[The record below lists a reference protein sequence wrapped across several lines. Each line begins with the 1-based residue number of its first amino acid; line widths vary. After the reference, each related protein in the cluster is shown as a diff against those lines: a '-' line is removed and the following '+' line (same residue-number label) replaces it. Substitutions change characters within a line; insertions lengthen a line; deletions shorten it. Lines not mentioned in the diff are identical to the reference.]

1 MDDTVQDNTPAD
13 GPGEHRGSPPNGS
26 PAGSSRGAVRAAGA
40 RSVTDR
46 VREWVRDPG
55 VLLPAAMTAYA
66 IVYVAWLGS
75 APAASVVRQ
84 VILLLAFLPMNL
96 GIVALSWRAARRIP
110 AENHAG
116 LRRALELTGV
126 GFLGVLAGNIC
137 EFVYVHGWHRDP
149 NDTLLGLPYLILYPC
164 WLIALLALPRARRVR
179 SEQRKFLYDAATIL
193 LGVGIAVWYLVVV
206 PTALTGSQS
215 LIARFF
221 NVAYPTGDAAVAL
234 GLVTVILRRLPG
246 PRRVPFGM
254 LLLGITVYTASDL
267 ASDVVI
273 QNVGYGGIKWTD
285 MTFMAA
291 YLLMAWACQRYAT
304 DPPPPGE
311 RERPSAAGGAR
322 VQPFTL
328 LPYVAVVL
336 CYGLLVAEAFKRPGE
351 RWAFLAIGCV
361 AITCLVVL
369 RQLAAVRE
377 NARLVSET
385 AARENE
391 ARFRALVQ
399 HSTDVIAIADAEGVL
414 RYVSPSIQ
422 RLFGYQPSDLEGKL
436 LVDFL
441 HPDDAVQVAAAFTA
455 ATDPGSVTAAAEW
468 RIRHCDGRWLAIEA
482 VGTNL
487 LHEPTV
493 RGIVVNARDV
503 SDRKALEAQL
513 THQAFHDPLTGLANR
528 ALFFDR
534 VTHAL
539 ERRERVREGLAVL
552 FLDLDNFKTVNDSLG
567 HAAGDRLLVAAAVRL
582 GVCVRASDTVARLGG
597 DEFAVLIEDATGD
610 LASVAAERITAAL
623 RAPFELEGKEVFV
636 TASLGIAFAE
646 PGSTASELLRNADMA
661 MYTAKGRGKG
671 RSERFETRMH
681 REALDRLE
689 LEADLRRALERDEM
703 TLLYQ
708 PIVSLDTGGVIG
720 MEALVR
726 WRHLDRGL
734 MYPGQFIPLA
744 EETGLIVGI
753 GEWILRE
760 ACRRAKA
767 WETKWQPE
775 VPLSL
780 TVNIS
785 GQQLQHAGVVDVVRR
800 ALARSGLRPHDLVLE
815 ITESV
820 LMQHTETMLHR
831 LTELKAVGVRL
842 AIDDFGTGYSSLSYL
857 QRFPIDILK
866 IAKPFVDDVGTG
878 EGHPALARAII
889 ALGESLSLRTIAE
902 GIELREQ
909 WMGLRAL
916 GCEMGQGYFFA
927 RPLTAEAMGQVIA
940 DHARVLPV
948 AKGAAR
954 RQVVAGR

>member
-1 MDDTVQDNTPAD
+1 
-13 GPGEHRGSPPNGS
+13 
-26 PAGSSRGAVRAAGA
+26 
-40 RSVTDR
+40 VT
-46 VREWVRDPG
+46 
-55 VLLPAAMTAYA
+55 
-66 IVYVAWLGS
+66 
-75 APAASVVRQ
+75 APAA
-84 VILLLAFLPMNL
+84 
-96 GIVALSWRAARRIP
+96 G
-110 AENHAG
+110 
-116 LRRALELTGV
+116 
-126 GFLGVLAGNIC
+126 
-137 EFVYVHGWHRDP
+137 
-149 NDTLLGLPYLILYPC
+149 
-164 WLIALLALPRARRVR
+164 
-179 SEQRKFLYDAATIL
+179 
-193 LGVGIAVWYLVVV
+193 
-206 PTALTGSQS
+206 
-215 LIARFF
+215 
-221 NVAYPTGDAAVAL
+221 
-234 GLVTVILRRLPG
+234 
-246 PRRVPFGM
+246 
-254 LLLGITVYTASDL
+254 
-267 ASDVVI
+267 
-273 QNVGYGGIKWTD
+273 
-285 MTFMAA
+285 
-291 YLLMAWACQRYAT
+291 
-304 DPPPPGE
+304 
-311 RERPSAAGGAR
+311 
-322 VQPFTL
+322 
-328 LPYVAVVL
+328 
-336 CYGLLVAEAFKRPGE
+336 
-351 RWAFLAIGCV
+351 
-361 AITCLVVL
+361 
-369 RQLAAVRE
+369 
-377 NARLVSET
+377 
-385 AARENE
+385 
-391 ARFRALVQ
+391 
-399 HSTDVIAIADAEGVL
+399 
-414 RYVSPSIQ
+414 
-422 RLFGYQPSDLEGKL
+422 
-436 LVDFL
+436 
-441 HPDDAVQVAAAFTA
+441 
-455 ATDPGSVTAAAEW
+455 
-468 RIRHCDGRWLAIEA
+468 RIRHRDGRWLAIEA

-539 ERRERVREGLAVL
+539 ERRERVQEGLAVL

-582 GVCVRASDTVARLGG
+582 GVCVRTSDTVARLGG

-623 RAPFELEGKEVFV
+623 RSPFELEGKEVFV

-703 TLLYQ
+703 MLLYQ
-708 PIVSLDTGGVIG
+708 PIVSLDTGSVIG

-760 ACRRAKA
+760 ACRQAKA
-767 WETKWQPE
+767 WDTKWQPD

-820 LMQHTETMLHR
+820 LMQHTETMLDR
-831 LTELKAVGVRL
+831 LTELKAVGIRL

-902 GIELREQ
+902 GIEMREQ
-909 WMGLRAL
+909 WVGLRAL

-927 RPLTAEAMGQVIA
+927 RPLAAEAMGQLIA
-940 DHARVLPV
+940 DNARVKPV
-948 AKGAAR
+948 AQAKVR

>member
-1 MDDTVQDNTPAD
+1 MDDTVQAEHSALDAPDRHGAELEGDAD
-13 GPGEHRGSPPNGS
+13 PVGMTRSP
-26 PAGSSRGAVRAAGA
+26 RA
-40 RSVTDR
+40 
-46 VREWVRDPG
+46 WMRDPG
-55 VLLPAAMTAYA
+55 NLLPVGMTAYA
-66 IVYVAWLGS
+66 VVYVAWLGS
-75 APAASVVRQ
+75 APADSVVRQ
-84 VILLLAFLPMNL
+84 VILLLAFLPMNV
-96 GIVALSWRAARRIP
+96 GMVALAWRAARRIP
-110 AENHAG
+110 AENNAG

-149 NDTLLGLPYLILYPC
+149 NDTLLGLPYLLLYPC
-164 WLIALLALPRARRVR
+164 WLVALLALPRARRVQK
-179 SEQRKFLYDAATIL
+179 EQRKFLYDAATIL

-206 PTALTGSQS
+206 PTALTGTQS
-215 LIARFF
+215 LISRFF

-234 GLVTVILRRLPG
+234 GLTTVILRRLPG
-246 PRRVPFGM
+246 PRRAPFIL
-254 LLLGITVYTASDL
+254 LLLGITVYIASDL
-267 ASDVVI
+267 VSDVVI
-273 QNVGYGGIKWTD
+273 QSVGYGGIKWTD
-285 MTFMAA
+285 MTFMGA
-291 YLLMAWACQRYAT
+291 YLLLAWACQRYAW
-304 DPPPPGE
+304 DPPPAE
-311 RERPSAAGGAR
+311 VRERPSLGGGR

-336 CYGLLVAEAFKRPGE
+336 CYALLVAEALKRPGE
-351 RWAFLAIGCV
+351 HWAYLAEGCV

-414 RYVSPSIQ
+414 RYVSPSVLK
-422 RLFGYQPSDLEGKL
+422 LFGYRPAELEGKPL
-436 LVDFL
+436 RDLL
-441 HPDDAVQVAAAFTA
+441 HPEDAAHAATAFT
-455 ATDPGSVTAAAEW
+455 TAAEPGAVTPPAEW
-468 RIRHCDGRWLAIEA
+468 RIRHCNGHWLAIEA

-539 ERRERVREGLAVL
+539 ERGLRSEDGLAVL

-610 LASVAAERITAAL
+610 LPAVAAERITAAL
-623 RAPFELEGKEVFV
+623 REPFELEGKEVFV

-661 MYTAKGRGKG
+661 MYTAKGLGKG

-689 LEADLRRALERDEM
+689 LEGDLRRALERDEM

-708 PIVSLDTGGVIG
+708 PIVSLDSGGVIG

-726 WRHLDRGL
+726 WKHLDRGL

-744 EETGLIVGI
+744 EETGLIVTL

-760 ACRRAKA
+760 ACRQAKA
-767 WETKWQPE
+767 WDAKWQPAA
-775 VPLSL
+775 PLSI

-800 ALARSGLRPHDLVLE
+800 ALARSGLRPQSLVLE

-820 LMQHTETMLHR
+820 LMQHTETMLDR
-831 LTELKAVGVRL
+831 LTALKAVGVRL

-878 EGHPALARAII
+878 QGHPALARAII
-889 ALGESLSLRTIAE
+889 ALGETLSLRTIAE

-909 WMGLRAL
+909 WHGLRAL

-927 RPLTAEAMGQVIA
+927 RPLTADAMGELIA
-940 DHARVLPV
+940 DNARVNTPAPQV
-948 AKGAAR
+948 MSGR
-954 RQVVAGR
+954 RQAIAGGR

>member
-1 MDDTVQDNTPAD
+1 M
-13 GPGEHRGSPPNGS
+13 
-26 PAGSSRGAVRAAGA
+26 
-40 RSVTDR
+40 
-46 VREWVRDPG
+46 RDPG
-55 VLLPAAMTAYA
+55 IVLPAAMTAYA
-66 IVYVAWLGS
+66 VVYVAWLGS
-75 APAASVVRQ
+75 APADSVVRQ

-96 GIVALSWRAARRIP
+96 GIVALAWRASRRIP

-126 GFLGVLAGNIC
+126 GFLGVLAGNVC
-137 EFVYVHGWHRDP
+137 EFAYVHGWHRDP
-149 NDTLLGLPYLILYPC
+149 NDTLLGIPYLILYPC

-193 LGVGIAVWYLVVV
+193 LGVGIAVWYLIVV

-234 GLVTVILRRLPG
+234 GLTTVMLRRLPG
-246 PRRVPFGM
+246 GGPRRGPFV
-254 LLLGITVYTASDL
+254 LFLLGITVYIASDL
-267 ASDVVI
+267 VSELVI
-273 QNVGYGGIKWTD
+273 QSVGYGGIKWTD

-291 YLLMAWACQRYAT
+291 YLMLAWACQRYAA
-304 DPPPPGE
+304 DPPLAGE
-311 RERPSAAGGAR
+311 RERPSATGASR
-322 VQPFTL
+322 VQPFTV
-328 LPYVAVVL
+328 LPYVAVVV
-336 CYGLLVAEAFKRPGE
+336 CYGLLVDEAIKQSSE
-351 RWAFLAIGCV
+351 HWAFLAIGCV
-361 AITCLVVL
+361 ALTCLVVL

-399 HSTDVIAIADAEGVL
+399 HSTDMIAIADADGVL

-422 RLFGYQPSDLEGKL
+422 RLFGYVPSDLEGKPL
-436 LVDFL
+436 IDLL
-441 HPDDAVQVAAAFTA
+441 HPDDAVHAAAAFATA
-455 ATDPGSVTAAAEW
+455 TGPGSVTAAAEW
-468 RIRHCDGRWLAIEA
+468 RIRHCDGRWVAIEA

-539 ERRERVREGLAVL
+539 ERRGRMQEGLAVL

-610 LASVAAERITAAL
+610 IASVAAERITSAL

-646 PGSTASELLRNADMA
+646 AGSTASELLRNADMA

-703 TLLYQ
+703 ILQYQ
-708 PIVSLDTGGVIG
+708 PIVSLDTGSVIG

-760 ACRRAKA
+760 ACRQAKA
-767 WETKWQPE
+767 WEVKWHPD
-775 VPLSL
+775 VPLTLS
-780 TVNIS
+780 VNIS
-785 GQQLQHAGVVDVVRR
+785 GQQLQHAGVVDSVRR

-820 LMQHTETMLHR
+820 LMQHTETMLAR
-831 LTELKAVGVRL
+831 LTELRAVGVRL

-878 EGHPALARAII
+878 EGNPALARAII

-927 RPLTAEAMGQVIA
+927 RPLAAEAMGQLIA
-940 DHARVLPV
+940 DNARGMPP
-948 AKGAAR
+948 APAPPKGR
-954 RQVVAGR
+954 RALAAGR